1 MTHKKNSVLKCA
13 HQATSVAQYDKKER
27 GDKVIN
33 HNDTPK
39 NTFSR
44 QRNKDSKLSTR
55 LQNVCN
61 ELKKGKRSVTQL
73 TIILG
78 YCDPRSY
85 IRTLRNKGIIILD
98 EWIKKDDT
106 RFKRYWIEPEKDEE
120 PHGLMR
126 ISEVMDCMQTKKGVP
141 NE

>member
-1 MTHKKNSVLKCA
+1 M
-13 HQATSVAQYDKKER
+13 
-27 GDKVIN
+27 IN
-33 HNDTPK
+33 HNNTPHLH
-39 NTFSR
+39 
-44 QRNKDSKLSTR
+44 NKDSKLSTR

-61 ELKKGKRSVTQL
+61 ELKKGKRSVTEL

-78 YCDPRSY
+78 YSDPRSY
-85 IRTLRNKGIIILD
+85 VKRLRDKGIFVLD
-98 EWIKKDDT
+98 EWIKKDDI
-106 RFKRYWIEPEKDEE
+106 RYKRYWIEPEKDEE

>member
-1 MTHKKNSVLKCA
+1 MIHETISVE
-13 HQATSVAQYDKKER
+13 QYENKER
-27 GDKVIN
+27 GAKAEKLFN
-33 HNDTPK
+33 TPNKFSHQQRK
-39 NTFSR
+39 NT
-44 QRNKDSKLSTR
+44 KLSR
-55 LQNVCN
+55 REQIVCN

-85 IRTLRNKGIIILD
+85 IRTLRNKGVVILD

-126 ISEVMDCMQTKKGVP
+126 ISEVMDYMLHKGKKQ
-141 NE
+141 